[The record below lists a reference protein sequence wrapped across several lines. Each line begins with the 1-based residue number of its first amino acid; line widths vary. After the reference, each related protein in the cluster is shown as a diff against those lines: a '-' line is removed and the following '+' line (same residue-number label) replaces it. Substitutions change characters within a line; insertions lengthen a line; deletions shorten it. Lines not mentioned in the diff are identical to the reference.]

1 MIGMNIVVI
10 DGEEV
15 ELKKLPKEERQR
27 LREEWNE
34 RAVRVLGYE
43 RIKLSATKMRATV

>member
-1 MIGMNIVVI
+1 MTGMNIVII
-10 DGEEV
+10 DGKEV

-27 LREEWNE
+27 LRDEWNE

-43 RIKLSATKMRATV
+43 RIKTA